1 MSRYGV
7 GMLKFLRTGSL
18 KALSVSALAA
28 MGLLVAGAM
37 IASGAASNDSK
48 PAPKPLAQAVSDSF
62 AAKSAF
68 TGVSARVTFT
78 NAMLDSSGITGG
90 VDPLTGGGSGRF
102 WADAEGK
109 FRIELQSD
117 GGGGDVQVVSD
128 GKQIWISHGAS
139 GKAWKATLPKYDKA
153 SDSAGK
159 STDQW
164 PPSVAA
170 VAKAIKSLSG
180 DATISAAQPDNV
192 GGRPAYTVT
201 ITPKDTS
208 GLFAGG
214 RVSWDAENGAPLA
227 VAVLAK
233 GQAEP
238 VIDLRATSV
247 DFGPVASAV
256 FDMAAPA
263 NAESIDLAS
272 AKSSLAAKQ
281 KSKKGMAEKRAYRKP
296 VTGLNAVQAKVA
308 FKISAPDTLAGKARS
323 QVTLVGSGKDAGA
336 VVTYGE
342 GMSTVAVLEMPE
354 AAKPQAGVSKP
365 ADERAF
371 ALPTSKVGGVEG
383 TKVATPLGALAT
395 FVRDGVRYTVA
406 GSVTDRTITQAA
418 NGI

>member
-1 MSRYGV
+1 
-7 GMLKFLRTGSL
+7 MLKFLRTGSL
-18 KALSVSALAA
+18 KALSASALAA
-28 MGLLVAGAM
+28 LGLLAAGSM
-37 IASGAASNDSK
+37 IANGAASNNSK

-62 AAKSAF
+62 ATQSAF

-90 VDPLTGGGSGRF
+90 VDPLTGGGSGRL

-117 GGGGDVQVVSD
+117 GGGGDVQIVSD
-128 GKQIWISHGAS
+128 GKQIWFSHGAS
-139 GKAWKATLPKYDKA
+139 GKAWKATLPKYEKT
-153 SDSAGK
+153 SDSADK

-180 DATISAAQPDNV
+180 DATISAAKPDNV

-214 RVSWDAENGAPLA
+214 RVSWDAANGAPLA

-238 VIDLRATSV
+238 VINLRATSV
-247 DFGPVASAV
+247 EFGPVASAV

-263 NAESIDLAS
+263 NAESVDLAS
-272 AKSSLAAKQ
+272 AKSSLATKK
-281 KSKKGMAEKRAYRKP
+281 KSNKGMAEKRAYRKP
-296 VTGLNAVQAKVA
+296 VTGLNAVQSKVA

-323 QVTLVGSGKDAGA
+323 QVTLVGKGKDAGA

-342 GMSTVAVLEMPE
+342 GMSTVAVLEMLE
-354 AAKPQAGVSKP
+354 AAKPRSANPKS
-365 ADERAF
+365 ADEDVF

-383 TKVATPLGALAT
+383 TKISTPLGGFVT
-395 FVRDGVRYTVA
+395 FIRDGVRYTVV